1 MDIREIASNFE
12 FTGILKDVKEFGSG
26 HINKTYLVIYDDFGR
41 ERCYVIQQINTSV
54 FKNPDELMQNVFA
67 VTEFLRE
74 IIEENGGN
82 PERETLHFI
91 GTRSGGRYYKTEAGD
106 CFRAY
111 VFVENSVSYD
121 FADTPELF
129 EKSGIAFGKFQN
141 MLGNFPAG
149 ILFETIPNFHN
160 TAWRFENEFMP
171 ALFSSD
177 DELHAS
183 CREEIDF
190 VTSRRGIT
198 GILYDMAER
207 GELPLR
213 VTHNDTKLNN
223 VLFDKDTLDA
233 LCVIDLDT
241 VMPGL
246 ALYDFADSIRFGAS
260 TAAEDEADLSKV
272 SLNLEYFRA
281 YARGFLS
288 RAGETLTKAER
299 DNLAFACVVITLE
312 CGMRFLTDYLN
323 GNTYFKIDYPTHNL
337 VRAKNQ
343 FALVRDMEKKLDEM
357 KAIIA
362 EI

>member
-1 MDIREIASNFE
+1 MDIKEIVKHFAFE
-12 FTGILKDVKEFGSG
+12 GEFQCVAEFGTG
-26 HINKTYLVIYDDFGR
+26 HINSTFIADFKCAENEKR
-41 ERCYVIQQINTSV
+41 YVIQRINTSV
-54 FKNPDELMQNVFA
+54 FKKPDELMKNIFA
-67 VTEFLRE
+67 VTDYLYKE
-74 IIEENGGN
+74 IEKTGGD

-91 GTRSGGRYYKTEAGD
+91 KTTDGRNYFESENGD

-111 VFVENSVSYD
+111 AFVKNSVSFD
-121 FADTPELF
+121 RADTPELF